1 VSSKQ
6 DGTTSEIKNQILT
19 ENDMLRYEVAEMQKQ
34 LQYCYNRI
42 RILEAELFD
51 LRGKQSVNSEESQS

>member
-1 VSSKQ
+1 MSSKQ
-6 DGTTSEIKNQILT
+6 DDTTSDSRVLT

-34 LQYCYNRI
+34 LHYCYNRI

-51 LRGKQSVNSEESQS
+51 LQRKQSVNSDKSQS